1 MNKIICI
8 ILAVLFAGCYT
19 QLQRASKE
27 SRSTPVY
34 ISPDPIIVILP
45 QPYPQPIPHPCP
57 PHHPVILHPAVQTTA
72 QAPAG
77 GAHRIRTDGS
87 TRDNNEQRERTDQRK
102 R

>member
-1 MNKIICI
+1 MNKIICV

-19 QLQRASKE
+19 QLQLASKE
-27 SRSTPVY
+27 SSSVPVY
-34 ISPDPIIVILP
+34 VPTEPIIIIIP
-45 QPYPQPIPHPCP
+45 HPNPPPHPCP

-77 GAHRIRTDGS
+77 DAHRIRTDGS
-87 TRDNNEQRERTDQRK
+87 TRDNDEQRERTDQRK